1 MLSRRRTAHWPLTD
15 DETTGSPYIRTRV
28 PVPAAERPD
37 PFRNPSVWVPTLGAD
52 PILLGPKGGDVDML
66 TCASEMPDIRGI
78 LPFMKLGRSSINTH
92 EWHPSHS
99 DHGLGFVGVDMRSP
113 VKNCLMVGE
122 SVMPGLGIEGDCVTA
137 RQAADLITHSRTGRW
152 PFSKGL

>member
-1 MLSRRRTAHWPLTD
+1 
-15 DETTGSPYIRTRV
+15 
-28 PVPAAERPD
+28 
-37 PFRNPSVWVPTLGAD
+37 
-52 PILLGPKGGDVDML
+52 ML

-78 LPFMKLGRSSINTH
+78 LPFTKLGRSSVDTQ
-92 EWHPSHS
+92 EWHPSYG

-137 RQAADLITHSRTGRW
+137 RQAADLITQSRTGRW